1 MAACGSGSTTGD
13 GSEPSFEKTVFFS
26 TAPNDRLRDLSS
38 VSPQPEGK
46 ETFSADDAKLFLGS
60 YSLGFN
66 GTSKSV
72 NAYTDR
78 GSYRFTLLGA
88 SKLPQTTNDGKSIIE
103 IDYKFENHS
112 TGAKESPDNALRW
125 VFYASASPLPGTDE
139 AKALLAG
146 SGDRNDVPIFKL
158 SDVDAQLLKAPD
170 TSQFTSDDP
179 QVKDAQEPQGY
190 SGYQAEDKQKTY
202 SSLFVAQG
210 DPNSTKFSLA
220 MCTNG
225 KGLTPDIY
233 CQTVQPLEA
242 TIK

>member
-26 TAPNDRLRDLSS
+26 TAPNDKLRDLSS

-46 ETFSADDAKLFLGS
+46 ETFSAEDSKLFLGS
-60 YSLGFN
+60 YSLRFD

-72 NAYTDR
+72 MAYTDQ
-78 GSYRFTLLGA
+78 GSFRFTLLGA
-88 SKLPQTTNDGKSIIE
+88 SKLPQTTKDGKSIIK

-125 VFYASASPLPGTDE
+125 VFYASTSPLPGTDE

-190 SGYQAEDKQKTY
+190 NGYQAENKQKTY

>member
-1 MAACGSGSTTGD
+1 M
-13 GSEPSFEKTVFFS
+13 
-26 TAPNDRLRDLSS
+26 
-38 VSPQPEGK
+38 
-46 ETFSADDAKLFLGS
+46 
-60 YSLGFN
+60 
-66 GTSKSV
+66 
-72 NAYTDR
+72 AYTDQ
-78 GSYRFTLLGA
+78 GSFQFTLLGA
-88 SKLPQTTNDGKSIIE
+88 SKLPQTTKDGKSIIK
-103 IDYKFENHS
+103 IDYKFENHA

-125 VFYASASPLPGTDE
+125 VFYASTSPLPGTDE

-190 SGYQAEDKQKTY
+190 NGYQVESKKKTY

>member
-1 MAACGSGSTTGD
+1 M
-13 GSEPSFEKTVFFS
+13 
-26 TAPNDRLRDLSS
+26 
-38 VSPQPEGK
+38 SPQPEGK
-46 ETFSADDAKLFLGS
+46 ETFSADDSKLYLGS
-60 YSLGFN
+60 YSLEFSGKLKLV
-66 GTSKSV
+66 T
-72 NAYTDR
+72 ARTDR
-78 GSYRFTLLGA
+78 GSFRFTLLGA
-88 SKLPQTTNDGKSIIE
+88 SKLPQTTNDGKSIIK
-103 IDYKFENHS
+103 IDYKFENLA

-125 VFYASASPLPGTDE
+125 VFYASTSPLPGTDE
-139 AKALLAG
+139 AKARLAG
-146 SGDRNDVPIFKL
+146 SGNRNDVPIFKL

-190 SGYQAEDKQKTY
+190 TGYLVGDKAKTY

-233 CQTVQPLEA
+233 CQTIQPLET

>member
-26 TAPNDRLRDLSS
+26 TAPNDKLRALS
-38 VSPQPEGK
+38 Q
-46 ETFSADDAKLFLGS
+46 GS
-60 YSLGFN
+60 FQ
-66 GTSKSV
+66 
-72 NAYTDR
+72 
-78 GSYRFTLLGA
+78 FPLLGA
-88 SKLPQTTNDGKSIIE
+88 SKLPQTTNDGKSIIK
-103 IDYKFENHS
+103 IDYKFENRS

-125 VFYASASPLPGTDE
+125 VFYASTSPLPGTDE

-170 TSQFTSDDP
+170 SGQFTSDDP

-190 SGYQAEDKQKTY
+190 SGYQTENKQKTY